1 VQFRPPTPP
10 AFSYQENSPY
20 LEIDLP
26 SHLVFTLLL
35 WDIEDIYGAFKELY
49 QYLGELGTIHY

>member
-1 VQFRPPTPP
+1 VKFRPPTPL

-26 SHLVFTLLL
+26 SHLVSTLLL
-35 WDIEDIYGAFKELY
+35 WDIKDIYGAFKGLY
-49 QYLGELGTIHY
+49 EYLGELVTIHY